1 MTTPPKLQRI
11 IDLFAAA
18 PRDVK
23 LQALL
28 DYSRRLPPLP
38 PDLAGRPELFEKV
51 DECQSPF
58 FVKTEIANDGIVT
71 MYFDAPMEAPTT
83 RGYAGILAE
92 GLEGA
97 TASEIL
103 AMPSDFYVGLGLSE
117 VITPLRLRGM
127 EAIVTRLKRQVREAR
142 TGPQPPPSEIPP
154 QRQSGSRGP
163 QA

>member
-1 MTTPPKLQRI
+1 MTTPAKLQQI
-11 IDLFAAA
+11 VDLFAAA
-18 PRDVK
+18 PREVK

-28 DYSRRLPPLP
+28 DYSRRVPPLP

-58 FVKTEIANDGIVT
+58 FLKVDVASDGTVT
-71 MYFDAPMEAPTT
+71 MHFDAPAEAPTT

-92 GLEGA
+92 GLAGA
-97 TASEIL
+97 TAREIL

-127 EAIVTRLKRQVREAR
+127 EAIVTRLKRQVRAQ
-142 TGPQPPPSEIPP
+142 T
-154 QRQSGSRGP
+154 
-163 QA
+163 